1 MTPHAT
7 QNFLDGSA
15 AIRIYPGGR
24 WTTRRGP
31 TNGTGDIFDC
41 DASRFCDE
49 QNRWIRGF
57 FRESVTRVR
66 REGRP

>member
-1 MTPHAT
+1 MTPHQRIELPDLSVAV
-7 QNFLDGSA
+7 
-15 AIRIYPGGR
+15 RIYPGGR
-24 WTTRRGP
+24 WKVLHM
-31 TNGTGDIFDC
+31 NGEIYEC

-49 QNRWIRGF
+49 QNRFVREF